1 MTCCV
6 RAVNMRDRCFSC
18 PSTIRNAPSPVGGSC
33 QGGCMEN
40 GGALAAELDGFLAEY
55 ERRTNAHDVGRLR
68 ELIAEDASY
77 WFTDGSYEGVEAIAA
92 AVQRTFDE
100 IRDEVY
106 TISEAQWVCTSPDW
120 AVVRYRFHWV
130 GFVDGRRCE
139 GRGRGT
145 NAMGKRSGRWQMI
158 HEHLST

>member
-1 MTCCV
+1 
-6 RAVNMRDRCFSC
+6 
-18 PSTIRNAPSPVGGSC
+18 
-33 QGGCMEN
+33 MEN
-40 GGALAAELDGFLAEY
+40 AGALTAELDGFLAEY
-55 ERRTNAHDVGRLR
+55 ERRTNAHDVERLR

-77 WFTDGSYEGVEAIAA
+77 WFTDGSYEGVEAIAV
-92 AVQRTFDE
+92 AVQRTFDA

-106 TISEAQWVCTSPDW
+106 TISDVGWVCVSTDW

-130 GFVDGRRCE
+130 GFIDGQRRE

-145 NAMGKRSGRWQMI
+145 NAIARRDGRWQMV